1 MGGVVLL
8 LQESVTGRPCTV
20 GIERGVHKCR
30 NSNKEAVHKQ
40 RDARHLHAAK
50 QKPCWFLQFLKDVVE
65 PTQFLE
71 LVFQTT
77 VNRQPAGDGV
87 NCLHR
92 EASIRSAMKG
102 TGMRPQ
108 KGICGGLSLQTGLF
122 EATQPLKPPFQAT
135 AHRPPPHA
143 GVDNL
148 HRFADKPCE
157 GIADQR
163 HAACEQQ
170 DEEKS
175 TRPGRMTATRGCWRL
190 SVCASTA
197 EQRFCAGLAAIS
209 RSDRA
214 PGGSICNACGVS
226 LGAKPWVGARVG
238 PAWSPVQ
245 DLGFSACW

>member
-1 MGGVVLL
+1 MVDWRHQPCPSYFLTCATLHLIATPRVGCATTQRMGGVVLL

-20 GIERGVHKCR
+20 GIERGVHKRR

-65 PTQFLE
+65 PTQFIE

-92 EASIRSAMKG
+92 EASIRSALKG

-108 KGICGGLSLQTGLF
+108 KGIF

-135 AHRPPPHA
+135 AH
-143 GVDNL
+143 
-148 HRFADKPCE
+148 C
-157 GIADQR
+157 
-163 HAACEQQ
+163 
-170 DEEKS
+170 
-175 TRPGRMTATRGCWRL
+175 
-190 SVCASTA
+190 
-197 EQRFCAGLAAIS
+197 
-209 RSDRA
+209 
-214 PGGSICNACGVS
+214 
-226 LGAKPWVGARVG
+226 
-238 PAWSPVQ
+238 
-245 DLGFSACW
+245 